1 MSALYKIGTIKPYL
15 EHIKNYHGD
24 IPVYIVAAGN
34 GSEPNYLSILD
45 DFGKTTLITYGMFIK
60 EQKKKYKNDKFNTQ
74 NWPYNEINDELICPN
89 NCRLPFIRYD
99 YRNDKY
105 GFRRDFKLYDS
116 DSCNGCLL
124 RNQCIKNNSLS
135 NKK

>member
-60 EQKKKYKNDKFNTQ
+60 EQKKKYKND
-74 NWPYNEINDELICPN
+74 
-89 NCRLPFIRYD
+89 
-99 YRNDKY
+99 
-105 GFRRDFKLYDS
+105 
-116 DSCNGCLL
+116 
-124 RNQCIKNNSLS
+124 
-135 NKK
+135 